1 MLMIMIAISGA
12 CFEASALYED
22 RSDHRDHDDR
32 FDNSVIVDG
41 VDVSIY
47 QDGKIDWSS
56 AKESGIDFAIMR
68 VTLTRNKT
76 GKLEADNSFEHNYK
90 EASDA
95 AKGAIF
101 TKFAKEIAV
110 AVKAGGADPNGN
122 SRLKVVVAKAKAANM
137 PNDNINRAIK
147 KAAEAGEGDDYEEIT
162 YEGYGPAGVA
172 IMAKALTNNRNRTAA
187 DVRHI
192 FDKNGGNLGVD
203 GSVSFLFEEKGTIL
217 VSKEDFEDEDQV
229 MGDALDCGA
238 SDFDSDDDYYIISTS
253 PSDFYSVRDA
263 LEAKGYTFADE
274 TLGPVAITTTEVTD
288 PEAVERLEKMLDMF
302 DENEDVQEVY
312 HNWNG

>member
-1 MLMIMIAISGA
+1 
-12 CFEASALYED
+12 
-22 RSDHRDHDDR
+22 
-32 FDNSVIVDG
+32 
-41 VDVSIY
+41 
-47 QDGKIDWSS
+47 
-56 AKESGIDFAIMR
+56 
-68 VTLTRNKT
+68 
-76 GKLEADNSFEHNYK
+76 
-90 EASDA
+90 
-95 AKGAIF
+95 
-101 TKFAKEIAV
+101 
-110 AVKAGGADPNGN
+110 
-122 SRLKVVVAKAKAANM
+122 M

-217 VSKEDFEDEDQV
+217 VSKEDYEDEDKV
-229 MGDALDCGA
+229 MGDALDSGA
-238 SDFDSDDDYYIISTS
+238 ADFDSDEDYYIISTA
-253 PSDFYSVRDA
+253 PSDFYSVRDS

-288 PEAVERLEKMLDMF
+288 PEAVEHLEKMLDMF
-302 DENEDVQEVY
+302 EENEDIQEVY

>member
-1 MLMIMIAISGA
+1 MSGH
-12 CFEASALYED
+12 SKWNNI
-22 RSDHRDHDDR
+22 RR
-32 FDNSVIVDG
+32 
-41 VDVSIY
+41 
-47 QDGKIDWSS
+47 K
-56 AKESGIDFAIMR
+56 
-68 VTLTRNKT
+68 
-76 GKLEADNSFEHNYK
+76 K

-110 AVKAGGADPNGN
+110 AVKAGGADVNGN

-172 IMAKALTNNRNRTAA
+172 VMAKALTNNRNRTAA
-187 DVRHI
+187 DIRHI

-217 VSKEDFEDEDQV
+217 ISKEDYEDEDAVNVDVTLLTGGHAAHGNGLQV
-229 MGDALDCGA
+229 VVTVQTVHHTGEHEFDVACLPDPLLVDRGA
-238 SDFDSDDDYYIISTS
+238 PEGIAPVNEVDPGTDSRKIKRFFQSRIAPADDGHGHT
-253 PSDFYSVRDA
+253 A
-263 LEAKGYTFADE
+263 EK
-274 TLGPVAITTTEVTD
+274 VAVTD
-288 PEAVERLEKMLDMF
+288 GTVGNTMTQQPVLILHAEPAVR
-302 DENEDVQEVY
+302 
-312 HNWNG
+312 GA

>member
-1 MLMIMIAISGA
+1 MSGH
-12 CFEASALYED
+12 S
-22 RSDHRDHDDR
+22 
-32 FDNSVIVDG
+32 
-41 VDVSIY
+41 
-47 QDGKIDWSS
+47 KWSNIRR
-56 AKESGIDFAIMR
+56 K
-68 VTLTRNKT
+68 
-76 GKLEADNSFEHNYK
+76 K

-95 AKGAIF
+95 AKGAVF

-110 AVKAGGADPNGN
+110 AVKAGGADPNSN

-172 IMAKALTNNRNRTAA
+172 IMVKTLTNNRNRTAA
-187 DVRHI
+187 DLRHI

-203 GSVSFLFEEKGTIL
+203 GSVSFLFNEKGTIL
-217 VSKEDFEDEDQV
+217 ISKEDYEDEDQV

-238 SDFDSDDDYYIISTS
+238 ADFDSDDEYYIISTS
-253 PSDFYSVRDA
+253 PSDYYSVREA
-263 LEAKGYTFADE
+263 LEAKNYVIADS
-274 TLGPVAITTTEVTD
+274 TLGPVAMTTAEVTD
-288 PEAVERLEKMLDMF
+288 PDAIAQLEKMLDMM
-302 DENEDVQEVY
+302 DENEDIQEVF